1 MDYTKRMSAKWQWL
15 MVKGYAHWLDT
26 GEAKSLSLPPEI
38 TYPDLKLNY
47 AWGFFKQDLNYYF
60 YGSCIKPHDQTIE
73 ITPCLLV
80 PSDDYI
86 LETTPY
92 ADRCKIVLRN
102 IIRKRMMEL
111 NDDLCDEEKVG
122 FKTFY
127 YKDLWDE
134 FFEDTYYMPEDLGEF
149 FEEDSG
155 MYDFLDRYREQNGI
169 REITYDSVSI
179 TFYYRNE

>member
-1 MDYTKRMSAKWQWL
+1 
-15 MVKGYAHWLDT
+15 MVQGYVHWLDT
-26 GEAKSLSLPPEI
+26 GEVRNLSLPPEI

-47 AWGFFKQDLNYYF
+47 ALGFFKQDVGYYF
-60 YGSCIKPHDQTIE
+60 YDFWVNPHDQTIE
-73 ITPCLLV
+73 LMPLLSV

-92 ADRCKIVLRN
+92 ADRCKITLCN

-122 FKTFY
+122 TKTFY
-127 YKDLWDE
+127 YEDLWDE
-134 FFEDTYYMPEDLGEF
+134 FFEETYYMPEDLGEF

-169 REITYDSVSI
+169 RDITYDSVSI
-179 TFYYRNE
+179 TFYYREEEETEDEI